1 MKKLLVITLLSF
13 NISVFPNVLS
23 FDLHCEFE
31 NRDETASIK
40 IPKGAIVP
48 KGTISELGNLYYN
61 LAELQIAAAD
71 KQTLVAVRP
80 FKLLGENFVHQIVL
94 SFSSLYIQSQYG
106 QLKDG
111 KFDLS
116 GEDIGRCKLK

>member
-1 MKKLLVITLLSF
+1 M
-13 NISVFPNVLS
+13 PNTATS
-23 FDLHCEFE
+23 QIACESQHTQME
-31 NRDETASIK
+31 RYLMYSQD
-40 IPKGAIVP
+40 
-48 KGTISELGNLYYN
+48 
-61 LAELQIAAAD
+61 QIAAAD

>member
-94 SFSSLYIQSQYG
+94 SHNLGWVGICTHIWRTLIRFG
-106 QLKDG
+106 QILW
-111 KFDLS
+111 
-116 GEDIGRCKLK
+116 